1 MSDSTLRLLATK
13 LRRFHRRFCHRFLI
27 GKYSLLPF
35 AILLSFLPLLDPAGI
50 FSDLKTKSF
59 DTFQVLFP
67 REALSDDPVVVI
79 DIDDKSLNLH
89 GQWPWPRNL
98 VAKLVDQ
105 TVYSAATGLDI
116 VFAEPDRT
124 GAKELSKL
132 YKNNQPLIKV
142 LSNTLDNDEVLAKSI
157 ENHGTVVLGMAPN
170 NKLRNSLVLNKF
182 GLVVQGDAP
191 DQFLDQYTGIQSN
204 LSMLNAASAGVG
216 SMSIGNNDPIVR
228 TMPTFEIVNGT

>member
-1 MSDSTLRLLATK
+1 M
-13 LRRFHRRFCHRFLI
+13 
-27 GKYSLLPF
+27 
-35 AILLSFLPLLDPAGI
+35 
-50 FSDLKTKSF
+50 KTKSF

-124 GAKELSKL
+124 GAKELS
-132 YKNNQPLIKV
+132 
-142 LSNTLDNDEVLAKSI
+142 
-157 ENHGTVVLGMAPN
+157 
-170 NKLRNSLVLNKF
+170 
-182 GLVVQGDAP
+182 
-191 DQFLDQYTGIQSN
+191 
-204 LSMLNAASAGVG
+204 
-216 SMSIGNNDPIVR
+216 
-228 TMPTFEIVNGT
+228 

>member
-1 MSDSTLRLLATK
+1 MTNLSDWSK
-13 LRRFHRRFCHRFLI
+13 I

-35 AILLSFLPLLDPAGI
+35 ANLLSFLPLLDPAGI

-105 TVYSAATGLDI
+105 TVY
-116 VFAEPDRT
+116 
-124 GAKELSKL
+124 
-132 YKNNQPLIKV
+132 
-142 LSNTLDNDEVLAKSI
+142 
-157 ENHGTVVLGMAPN
+157 
-170 NKLRNSLVLNKF
+170 
-182 GLVVQGDAP
+182 
-191 DQFLDQYTGIQSN
+191 
-204 LSMLNAASAGVG
+204 
-216 SMSIGNNDPIVR
+216 
-228 TMPTFEIVNGT
+228 